1 MKRFLFSLLT
11 LFATV
16 TTLFADVKIV
26 GNNFPDDNFR
36 VYLLNQS
43 YGKDGVITTAE
54 IANVTKI
61 EVPSCKIESLEGI
74 QYFTA
79 LKTLNCDNNKLASL
93 DVSKNTKLTSLNC
106 SGNQI
111 RGAAM
116 DALVNSLPF
125 VSSGTFYAINLT
137 NEGNVMTASRVAAA
151 KTKGWKTWYTESGT
165 IWSEYAGAPE
175 GIEIEERNFP
185 DENFR
190 NFLLEKNYGKDC
202 IITDDEIKG
211 VTYMNIESKNVAS
224 LQGIEYFTALEL
236 LWIFG
241 NSINSLDLSKN
252 TSLKE
257 LYCNYNSLTEL
268 NVKGCNAL
276 EILCCNRNNLTQ
288 VDMSG
293 CPSMK
298 TLRCDQ
304 NQIKG
309 AAMDALIASL
319 PNVNGGE
326 LWVTFNESEG
336 NEITASQIAD
346 AKKKGWTAKYNDGT
360 KWQEFAEESIAI
372 NEDNFPDWSFRN
384 WVLSQSYGEDGILT
398 EEEIASITRINV
410 RNSDIHLLKGIEY
423 FTAITYLVCAGNY
436 LSSLDL
442 TNNTN
447 LQTLSCSNNNIIQL
461 DLSKNTELT
470 NINCSGNQL
479 TSLDVTGLTKLK
491 VLECYQNQLTSLNVA
506 GCTALAT
513 LRLHQNNISGE
524 NMDSFIESLPNVS
537 SANMCVIY
545 NESENNVITASQIAD
560 AKNKGW
566 KTLYTT
572 DGSTWKEYEGSEPEV
587 KKCAT
592 PTITVVNGKCVLDC
606 ETEDVKYICKIEFE
620 NEGNVIGLPSKIIIS
635 VYATKEGYEPSDS
648 LTLETS
654 PKVLLDKFGD
664 VNGDGLVNGT
674 DIQEVINIIVEG
686 Q

>member
-1 MKRFLFSLLT
+1 MKRVLFSLLT
-11 LFATV
+11 MFATV

-54 IANVTKI
+54 IANITKI
-61 EVPSCKIESLEGI
+61 EVPSYKIESLEGI

-79 LKTLNCDNNKLASL
+79 LKTLNCDNNKLTSL

-116 DALVNSLPF
+116 DALINSLPS

-190 NFLLEKNYGKDC
+190 NFLLEKSYGKDC

-236 LWIFG
+236 LWVFG

-293 CPSMK
+293 CPSLK

-319 PNVNGGE
+319 TNVNGGE

-336 NEITASQIAD
+336 NEITASQISD

-447 LQTLSCSNNNIIQL
+447 LQTLSCSNNNLIRL

-664 VNGDGLVNGT
+664 VNGDGTINGT
-674 DIQEVINIIVEG
+674 DIQEVINIIVGE
-686 Q
+686 

>member
-1 MKRFLFSLLT
+1 MKRVLFSLLT
-11 LFATV
+11 MFATV

-447 LQTLSCSNNNIIQL
+447 LQTLSCSNNNLIRL

-664 VNGDGLVNGT
+664 VNGDGTINGT
-674 DIQEVINIIVEG
+674 DIQEVINIIVGE
-686 Q
+686 